1 MHRLKGT
8 DDKHRIKRVY
18 YRGGKR
24 TMNDHDIEPDQ
35 TWIVDRF
42 RPEDAPGV
50 ARLFRMIYGD
60 GYPIRTFVEPD
71 RLIEEN
77 RALRV
82 VSSVART
89 PKGDIVG
96 HNALFHSAPS
106 DKIFESGA
114 GLVHPLYSGGKGIFT
129 DLGVHGIELATNE
142 LQASAVWGEPVCNHV
157 FAQKAIHSVGWEC
170 FAVEVDL
177 MPASAYTKDKS
188 VSGRVSTLMC
198 FSELHPRRHQVF
210 LPRVYDEWLKTIYTK
225 LETSRDMAVSETDP
239 KAGSKSRIEAQIFDF
254 AQVARIVVSAIGEDF
269 DAAFVQK
276 QAEALD
282 QKAEVL
288 QVWLPLSDSAV
299 DWVVNLLRKQGYF
312 FGGLL
317 PRWFDADGMLVQKII
332 GRPNWDGMRIAHE
345 WSMSVVEMAKSDWKA
360 VTP

>member
-1 MHRLKGT
+1 MR
-8 DDKHRIKRVY
+8 DY
-18 YRGGKR
+18 
-24 TMNDHDIEPDQ
+24 DIEPEQ
-35 TWIVDRF
+35 TWIIDRF

-50 ARLFRMIYGD
+50 TRLFRTIYGE
-60 GYPIRTFVEPD
+60 GYPIRTFIEPD
-71 RLIEEN
+71 RLIKEN
-77 RALRV
+77 QALRV

-89 PKGDIVG
+89 PKGDIIG

-114 GLVHPLYSGGKGIFT
+114 GLVHPQYSGGKGIFT
-129 DLGVHGIELATNE
+129 DLGVHGIGLAANE
-142 LQASAVWGEPVCNHV
+142 LQASAIWGEPVCNHV

-170 FAVEVDL
+170 FAVEVNL

-210 LPRVYDEWLKTIYTK
+210 LPRVYDDWLKAIYAK
-225 LETSRDMAVSETDP
+225 LETPRDTVVSAAGP
-239 KAGSKSRIEAQIFDF
+239 KAGSKSQIEAQVFDF
-254 AQVARIVVSAIGEDF
+254 ARVARIVVSAIGEDF
-269 DAAFVQK
+269 EAAFDQK

-282 QKAEVL
+282 QKAEVF
-288 QVWLPLSDSAV
+288 QVWLPLSDPAV
-299 DWVVNLLRKQGYF
+299 GWSVDQLRKKGCF

-317 PRWFDADGMLVQKII
+317 PRWFDADGMLMQKII
-332 GRPNWDGMRIAHE
+332 GRPNWEGMRIANE

-360 VTP
+360 VAPEFD